1 MDASGNRPARLR
13 ILDKEVQ
20 ISCKPGEEDDLM
32 QAAAYID
39 QSMRD
44 LRRRNTTSSIE
55 KIAIVAAI
63 NTANA
68 LLKSRSR
75 EGVPPDEPTGDH
87 DDSGANPGANPG
99 AIPAAGSGADP
110 GAPSSADP
118 AAPARPEPVAIRALM
133 SDTAGENS
141 ALATTGAPAAAQS
154 DIAERLA
161 VLNAKLDEL
170 LGTGV
175 ANSTVITE

>member
-1 MDASGNRPARLR
+1 
-13 ILDKEVQ
+13 
-20 ISCKPGEEDDLM
+20 M

-68 LLKSRSR
+68 LLKSRSH
-75 EGVPPDEPTGDH
+75 EGIPPDEPAGDL
-87 DDSGANPGANPG
+87 DDSGAIPEAILEASPG
-99 AIPAAGSGADP
+99 AIPGAIAAAGSSADP
-110 GAPSSADP
+110 GALSSADH
-118 AAPARPEPVAIRALM
+118 AAPARPEPVAILTPVSA
-133 SDTAGENS
+133 DTAGEKP
-141 ALATTGAPAAAQS
+141 APAATGAPADAQS

-161 VLNAKLDEL
+161 VLNGKLDEL
-170 LGTGV
+170 LGTDV